1 MPSWKKLLTSGSNV
15 SVSALSA
22 QGIKLISN
30 GHTAISSSGTELGI
44 GDLTGNDG
52 YRNVVIKGES
62 VDIIDADG
70 NSGLKFPLVNTESY
84 IMNSEDVS
92 LMMNSS
98 GVVGKRQLGSNAF
111 TSTTIGTTTNAV
123 TVDNTTLQLNSGTT
137 FNGSAAR
144 TISAKT
150 ATIANGGSG
159 LATADQIHTFVTTQT
174 DAIDADTSGNAAT
187 ATKLAAAVNIAGVA
201 FDGSE
206 AISLNN
212 SNITNGAGYTTNT
225 GDITGVTAGDGLT
238 GGGSSGGVTV
248 AVDYAGTDNIILTAT
263 AYTDTID
270 TGDYILVS
278 DSSNNVRYNTVSNLP
293 FTNNSGTLTGNGSSG
308 RIAFYTGTTTLSTDA
323 DLTYNNGTNTLTL
336 GTADLNFVSASS
348 SVTSSAVK
356 IDNPASLGSE
366 ATSIM
371 IDGDGNLGTRE
382 LGSNAF
388 NSTSFTTNTG
398 TVTSVTIN
406 TAAGLDGSGTI
417 TTSGTV
423 NLSLDLSEL
432 TDMTADV
439 NGEED
444 ELILLD
450 NGAERRKLV
459 NEIKLSQFNNDSGF
473 TTNTGTVDTSGTPVD
488 NDYAKFT
495 DANTIEGRS
504 ASEVKTDLS
513 LNNVENTAI
522 STFAGSSNITTVG
535 TIGTGTWQG
544 TAIASAYL
552 DSDTAHLSGTQ
563 TFSGAKT
570 FSSTATFTNA
580 IQLNDSDIIY
590 LGTDQDFEIYHD
602 GSNGYFKGKKHGGLA
617 YFQLENSAGTNQNA
631 IIIGESGSAA
641 KVGVEL
647 RYNNVGRIW
656 TTNDGSAIL
665 KPSIMGLSNQE
676 EEATALMI
684 NGSNVVGTR
693 ELGSNAFTST
703 TIGTTS
709 NALTVDNT
717 TIQLNS
723 GTTFNGSG
731 ARTISAKTA
740 AIANGGS
747 GLATADQIHTFVT
760 TQTDAIDADTSGN
773 AATATALATAREIAG
788 VSFDGTA
795 NISLNN
801 NAITNGAGYTT
812 NTGTVDTSGTP
823 VDNDYA
829 KFTDANTIEGR
840 SASEVK
846 TDLSL
851 NNVENTAISTFAGT
865 SNITTVGTIGT
876 GTWQG
881 TAIASA
887 YLDSDT
893 AHLSGTQTFSGAK
906 TFSSNVVVPSIKVGA
921 DGGIVDSEGVQAI
934 SIDDSANV
942 LIGNGLL
949 TVEGTGTSEFTSH
962 LKAHCLGIGTNP
974 SGTQGEIRA
983 TNDITAYYSS
993 DIRLKENIHSLKGTL
1008 EKLDSIRAVS
1018 YDWKELTEE
1027 ERKTVHSHTGSD
1039 IGVIAQEVEEVFPD
1053 LVEDRPNGYKAVNY
1067 EKLSAVL
1074 LSAVKELKQEVEE
1087 LKQKIK

>member
-656 TTNDGSAIL
+656 TTSDGSVISSPTL
-665 KPSIMGLSNQE
+665 IGLSGQSS
-676 EEATALMI
+676 EATALMI